1 MQTSQLQNPSL
12 LYDIIIL
19 GASGFT
25 GKYVVKE
32 ALKFLNTPASPL
44 KNLAIA
50 GRSHEKLV
58 RTLQWAAHPN
68 PLPPSVSII
77 TADTTDRPSLLS
89 LCRQT
94 KVLLNCVGPFR
105 IHGEPVVAACASSGC
120 DYLDISGEPE
130 FMERM
135 EAKYHEKAV
144 ETGSL
149 VVSACGFDSIPA
161 EMGFMFNSRQWVAP
175 AVPNHVDAYV
185 SLESDKRIVGNFGTY
200 ESAVLGVANM
210 DKLQEFR
217 SSRPK
222 RPRPVPLLPSPPS
235 HEVVMI
241 GGNGHGVGI
250 DNNGSCCV
258 VGSDGADVHGKTMV
272 YAFLYWRIAELAAVG
287 GRGGWIMVLPVIASF
302 DIVQYLTWALLLIPG
317 PPPSRG
323 PMIEHQEKIGLKAVR
338 LPSADAVVVR
348 RTLVTLIE
356 NPHGL
361 PGVNESVEHSD
372 KREAFWSSVKPAHF
386 GVKIGSKSLLGIY
399 RIIGVGMFIGLLG
412 RTSFGRWL
420 LLKFPSFFSLGW
432 FRKKGP
438 SEDEVR
444 SASFKMWFVG
454 YGFSDSSL
462 ASQANSKPDMQIITR
477 VMGPEIGYVTTPIV
491 LLQCALIL
499 LSQRESLPKGG
510 AFTPGVVF
518 GPHLE
523 ERLQENGISFDLIS
537 KCALPA

>member
-1 MQTSQLQNPSL
+1 MQTSQPQNPSL

-58 RTLQWAAHPN
+58 KTLQWAAHPS

-77 TADTTDRPSLLS
+77 TADTTDPPSLLS
-89 LCRQT
+89 LCTQT

-135 EAKYHEKAV
+135 EAKYHEEAV

-185 SLESDKRIVGNFGTY
+185 SLESDKRIVGNFATY

-210 DKLQEFR
+210 DKLREFR
-217 SSRPK
+217 RSRPK
-222 RPRPVPLLPSPPS
+222 RPRPV
-235 HEVVMI
+235 
-241 GGNGHGVGI
+241 
-250 DNNGSCCV
+250 
-258 VGSDGADVHGKTMV
+258 
-272 YAFLYWRIAELAAVG
+272 
-287 GRGGWIMVLPVIASF
+287 
-302 DIVQYLTWALLLIPG
+302 IPG

-323 PMIEHQEKIGLKAVR
+323 PMIEHQEKIGLRAVK
-338 LPSADAVVVR
+338 LPSADAVVVQ

-361 PGVNESVEHSD
+361 PGVNESVEHTE

-412 RTSFGRWL
+412 RISFGRWL

-432 FRKKGP
+432 FRKRGP

-518 GPHLE
+518 GPHLQ